1 MPRDPVEL
9 LRRKLHRFEK
19 RYRLFKSGC
28 DEKIALCR
36 QLADKEL
43 EDSRFL
49 HALIEIS
56 LKHGELV
63 EIGQQSAGL

>member
-1 MPRDPVEL
+1 MARDPVKL
-9 LRRKLHRFEK
+9 LRRELHRFEK

-28 DEKIALCR
+28 DEKIALWR